1 MANAILKPMKTRLF
15 LTIALLFCWALSF
28 GQAKLLEVYP
38 KHYVCYRTD
47 EPINLDGLMSETAWE
62 NAPWT
67 DYFMDIEGPH
77 MPEPYYKTRVK
88 MLWDD
93 EYFYIV
99 AELEEP
105 HLWGTYTQREA
116 VIFHENDFEVF
127 IDANGDTHTY
137 YELELNALGTVWDL
151 FLTKPYLN
159 DGIPMNAWDI
169 AGFKYGIKLRGTIN
183 NPSDRDTSWTVEMAF
198 PWNILKECAFERRRP
213 NPGEQWRVNFSRVQ
227 WRLDIE
233 DDQYTKTIN
242 PETGQS
248 YPEHN
253 WVWSPQGTINMHRPE
268 YWGYVQFSGLTS
280 GSGTE
285 EFVPNPEEPIK
296 FKLRELYYSQLAFH
310 EQHNRYATGAH
321 ELDLPH
327 EFLKGMAVEFEVS
340 KTRFKLSAP
349 AADGKSTWYITDD
362 SRIWKE

>member
-1 MANAILKPMKTRLF
+1 
-15 LTIALLFCWALSF
+15 
-28 GQAKLLEVYP
+28 
-38 KHYVCYRTD
+38 
-47 EPINLDGLMSETAWE
+47 
-62 NAPWT
+62 
-67 DYFMDIEGPH
+67 

-105 HLWGTYTQREA
+105 HLWATYTQREA